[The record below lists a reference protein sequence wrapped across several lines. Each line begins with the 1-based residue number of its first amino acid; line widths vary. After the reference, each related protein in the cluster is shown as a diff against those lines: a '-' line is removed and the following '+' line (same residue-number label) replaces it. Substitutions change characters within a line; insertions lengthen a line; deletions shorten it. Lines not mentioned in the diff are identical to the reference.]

1 MKELKKVVLGIVLIS
16 SFSVNAQDTKQS
28 RINNREVKSTELKE
42 NTLRKEKVNFKELS
56 KITTKKLAKDL
67 RLSKEQ
73 IELVK
78 EIEFGI
84 IQKNQSIRDNREL
97 TVEEKQTYLKNNN
110 QKRSDMIA
118 RLLTPEQAKRFQNL
132 ELKEKK
138 ELELEMIN
146 KARQH
151 RLTNANAKLAEIAT
165 KKLEKYLRLSKEQIE
180 PIRKIEFGILQKNQ
194 SIKDNRKLTT
204 EEKQTYLKKTNQKRS
219 AMILRVLNPKQT
231 KRFKKLELKEK
242 KAEK

>member
-28 RINNREVKSTELKE
+28 RINSREVKSTELKE